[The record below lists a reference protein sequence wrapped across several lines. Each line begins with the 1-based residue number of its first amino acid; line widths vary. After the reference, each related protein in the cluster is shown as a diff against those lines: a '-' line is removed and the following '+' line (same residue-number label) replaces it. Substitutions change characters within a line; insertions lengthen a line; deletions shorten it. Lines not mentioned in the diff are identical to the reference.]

1 MSKVSLEETIRKVLH
16 SELRL
21 IFPPHFFQDSGLIAS
36 KQIVVEKIASQN
48 DTLASSKDSDE
59 SSLEEKS
66 LDCLME
72 IDFIQKKA
80 DKLETFFDHIISG
93 EVYLKL
99 ENVEDEANKITEIK
113 LSLPGMQMFA
123 KEQCK
128 TFEEATDLAVESLR
142 KQIEKYKT
150 KKSIAAEAARKAALA
165 TEGDDL

>member
-1 MSKVSLEETIRKVLH
+1 MKITVQSIHFTADRKL
-16 SELRL
+16 L
-21 IFPPHFFQDSGLIAS
+21 
-36 KQIVVEKIASQN
+36 
-48 DTLASSKDSDE
+48 
-59 SSLEEKS
+59 
-66 LDCLME
+66 
-72 IDFIQKKA
+72 DFIQKKA

-113 LSLPGMQMFA
+113 LSLPGVQMFA

-150 KKSIAAEAARKAALA
+150 KKSIAAEAARKAALV